1 MNGRVPGIVKHLS
14 AVVRREDGNALP
26 IVMMVMVLGSL
37 FIVPSL
43 GYMSTSFR
51 AGELMEEKMRGF
63 YAAEAGAED
72 ALWRLKYDCPAT
84 FPHSYQLTD
93 LNGMTVDVVID
104 VVSTIAGTDVGS
116 SGTHDEYLLIE
127 KSATYASGTYYYT
140 LTTTNNGTGNVKV
153 EMILIDLSPGLQY
166 VPGSTAGDL
175 CVGDPAVAGN
185 PDTGITLVWEFIPPN
200 PTIPEATARVHTF
213 ELTGPP
219 DIPDPE
225 GHVCVRATR
234 QDVGTVW
241 DVESRPFSVTAEAR
255 DASNDVV
262 ATIRT
267 GLWEGTDMTI
277 SCWQVSP

>member
-1 MNGRVPGIVKHLS
+1 MNGRVSGMVKRLS
-14 AVVRREDGNALP
+14 AAVKREDGNVLP
-26 IVMMVMVLGSL
+26 IVMVVMVLGSL

-43 GYMSTSFR
+43 GYISTSFS
-51 AGELMEEKMRGF
+51 AGEMMEEKMRGL

-72 ALWRLKYDCPAT
+72 ALWRLKYECPET

-104 VVSTIAGTDVGS
+104 IVATIAGTDVGS

-127 KSATYASGTYYYT
+127 KSVTYDSGTYYYT
-140 LTTTNNGTGNVKV
+140 LTATNSGTGNVKV
-153 EMILIDLSPGLQY
+153 EMILIDLSPDLQY
-166 VPGSTAGDL
+166 VTGSTGGDL
-175 CVGDPAVAGN
+175 CSGDPLVAGN

-200 PTIPEATARVHTF
+200 PTIPESSTRVHTF

-219 DIPDPE
+219 DVPDVE
-225 GHVCVRATR
+225 GHACVRATR

-255 DASNDVV
+255 DASSDVV

-267 GLWEGTDMTI
+267 GLWEGSGMTI
-277 SCWQVSP
+277 SCWQVNP